1 MNKILVLKGEGI
13 KLLRDKKVLNVIFIN
28 QNVQCSILFVH
39 WLNFNGTLSTF
50 DFLKHMYKRYCTY
63 VFQSSLFRIH

>member
-28 QNVQCSILFVH
+28 QNVQCSILYCSMIV
-39 WLNFNGTLSTF
+39 NFNGTLTTS
-50 DFLKHMYKRYCTY
+50 
-63 VFQSSLFRIH
+63 